1 MQQAGVEGS
10 RDVDE
15 MFDATYAALRR
26 VAGKCF
32 QKERNGITLQPT
44 AVVHETYL
52 RLARQPQC
60 PWPDRVTFLAYAA
73 RVMRQILV
81 DEARR
86 RKAKK
91 RGGRAQ
97 RVTLVD
103 DMLGVSSGRT
113 AVLDVHQAL
122 ERLEQLDTRKGIIVQ
137 MRFFA
142 GLSIED
148 VAEVLSLSVATVNR
162 EWRSARA
169 WLGRELGREP
179 DTALEAAGSMA
190 DNRKP
195 NGRKHA

>member
-1 MQQAGVEGS
+1 MQQAGVEGP
-10 RDVDE
+10 RDVDG

-73 RVMRQILV
+73 RVMRQVLV

-91 RGGRAQ
+91 RGGHAQ

-103 DMLGVSSGRT
+103 DMLGASSGRA
-113 AVLDVHQAL
+113 AVLDIHQAL
-122 ERLEQLDTRKGIIVQ
+122 GRLEQLDARKGIIVQ

-148 VAEVLSLSVATVNR
+148 VAEVLALSVATVNR

-169 WLGRELGREP
+169 WLGRELG
-179 DTALEAAGSMA
+179 TALEAESSMVGSG
-190 DNRKP
+190 KP
-195 NGRKHA
+195 SGRKQA

>member
-1 MQQAGVEGS
+1 MQQAGAES
-10 RDVDE
+10 LRDIDG
-15 MFDATYAALRR
+15 MFDATYVALRR

-32 QKERNGITLQPT
+32 QNERNGITLQPT

-73 RVMRQILV
+73 RVMRQVLV

-86 RKAKK
+86 RKAEK

-103 DMLGVSSGRT
+103 DMLGASSGRT

-122 ERLEQLDTRKGIIVQ
+122 GRLEQLDERKGIIVQ

-148 VAEVLSLSVATVNR
+148 VAEVLALSVATVNR

-169 WLGRELGREP
+169 WLGRELGTPIGSEVEP
-179 DTALEAAGSMA
+179 AMGRDGASA
-190 DNRKP
+190 DGGKDM
-195 NGRKHA
+195 